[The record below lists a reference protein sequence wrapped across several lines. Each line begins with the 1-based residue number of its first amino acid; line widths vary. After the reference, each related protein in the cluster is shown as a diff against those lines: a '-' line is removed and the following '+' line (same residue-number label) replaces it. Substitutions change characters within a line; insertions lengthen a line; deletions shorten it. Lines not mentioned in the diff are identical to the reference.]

1 MGYRYKYSK
10 METCT
15 ADITRTFIKDYRWRG
30 KIDVVIL
37 YCYTKTKYDILLNKF
52 RYSRNTTNKR
62 PDPMHHHPET
72 MLA

>member
-1 MGYRYKYSK
+1 M
-10 METCT
+10 
-15 ADITRTFIKDYRWRG
+15 A
-30 KIDVVIL
+30 IL
-37 YCYTKTKYDILLNKF
+37 YCYRKTKYDILLNNL